1 MVDTMYV
8 IGSNDIG
15 DTGEWVEKFSKG
27 YYQITT
33 VLGPLQSEITPIGKD
48 LRALYYSRGLGSL
61 LYVLGLAAT
70 LWLPSCKNE
79 SFKVYW
85 D

>member
-33 VLGPLQSEITPIGKD
+33 VLGPL
-48 LRALYYSRGLGSL
+48 
-61 LYVLGLAAT
+61 
-70 LWLPSCKNE
+70 
-79 SFKVYW
+79 
-85 D
+85 